1 MFVCIYNL
9 TSAFT
14 SHFLMY
20 LRQMEQ
26 HRQRFSGEITNASA
40 VVNTQLS
47 KLRMLERKFSNM
59 DDKFSV
65 EISTLMKNGNNARA
79 KALANELVNIRRI
92 KNTTRNMNLTLEMLV
107 IRFSTLK
114 DFGMIMSTIEPTID
128 MIKSIQLDISAIV
141 PAANGVLSEMSEV
154 SSEVLNESTKIDGNY
169 AIPTSVDSDAL
180 DILTE
185 IESVMEQDAKTK
197 LPEIPTEINE
207 TIIQSTDNIKMRRLL
222 KESQVLVET

>member
-1 MFVCIYNL
+1 
-9 TSAFT
+9 
-14 SHFLMY
+14 
-20 LRQMEQ
+20 MEQ

-47 KLRMLERKFSNM
+47 KLTLLERKFSNM
-59 DDKFSV
+59 DDKFSI
-65 EISTLMKNGNNARA
+65 EISNLMKNGNNARA

-92 KNTTRNMNLTLEMLV
+92 KNITRNMNLTLEMLV

-114 DFGMIMSTIEPTID
+114 DFGMIMDTIEPTVA
-128 MIKSIQLDISAIV
+128 MIKNIQLDISAVV
-141 PAANGVLSEMSEV
+141 PAANGVLSEMSEI
-154 SSEVLNESTKIDGNY
+154 SSEVLNENTKIDGNY

-197 LPEIPTEINE
+197 LPEIPTELNE
-207 TIIQSTDNIKMRRLL
+207 PIIRSTDNIKMRSLL

>member
-1 MFVCIYNL
+1 
-9 TSAFT
+9 
-14 SHFLMY
+14 
-20 LRQMEQ
+20 MEQ

-47 KLRMLERKFSNM
+47 RLRMLERKFSNM
-59 DDKFSV
+59 DDKFSI
-65 EISTLMKNGNNARA
+65 EISNLMKNGNNVRA

-114 DFGMIMSTIEPTID
+114 DFGMIMNTIEPTID
-128 MIKSIQLDISAIV
+128 MIKNIQLDISAIV
-141 PAANGVLSEMSEV
+141 PTANGVLSEMSEV
-154 SSEVLNESTKIDGNY
+154 SSEVLNESMRIDGNY
-169 AIPTSVDSDAL
+169 AIQTSVDSDAL

-185 IESVMEQDAKTK
+185 VESVMEQDAKTK
-197 LPEIPTEINE
+197 LPEIPAEINE
-207 TIIQSTDNIKMRRLL
+207 SIIRSTDNIKMGRLL

>member
-1 MFVCIYNL
+1 
-9 TSAFT
+9 
-14 SHFLMY
+14 
-20 LRQMEQ
+20 MEQ

-47 KLRMLERKFSNM
+47 KLKMLERKFSNM

-92 KNTTRNMNLTLEMLV
+92 KNITRNMNLTLEMLV

-114 DFGMIMSTIEPTID
+114 DFGMIMNTIEPTID

-141 PAANGVLSEMSEV
+141 PAANGVINNTV
-154 SSEVLNESTKIDGNY
+154 SKVSIVYD
-169 AIPTSVDSDAL
+169 
-180 DILTE
+180 
-185 IESVMEQDAKTK
+185 
-197 LPEIPTEINE
+197 
-207 TIIQSTDNIKMRRLL
+207 
-222 KESQVLVET
+222 

>member
-1 MFVCIYNL
+1 
-9 TSAFT
+9 
-14 SHFLMY
+14 
-20 LRQMEQ
+20 MEQ

-47 KLRMLERKFSNM
+47 KLRMLERKFSDM
-59 DDKFSV
+59 DDKFSI
-65 EISTLMKNGNNARA
+65 EISNLMKNGNNARA

-114 DFGMIMSTIEPTID
+114 DFGMIMNTIEPTID
-128 MIKSIQLDISAIV
+128 MIKNIQLDISAII
-141 PAANGVLSEMSEV
+141 PTANGVLSEMSEV
-154 SSEVLNESTKIDGNY
+154 SSEVLNESMRIDGNY
-169 AIPTSVDSDAL
+169 AIQTTVDSDTL

-185 IESVMEQDAKTK
+185 VESVMEQDAKTK
-197 LPEIPTEINE
+197 LPEIPAEINE
-207 TIIQSTDNIKMRRLL
+207 SIIRSTDNIKMGRLL

>member
-1 MFVCIYNL
+1 
-9 TSAFT
+9 
-14 SHFLMY
+14 
-20 LRQMEQ
+20 MEQ

-59 DDKFSV
+59 DDKFSI
-65 EISTLMKNGNNARA
+65 EISNLMKNGNNARA

-114 DFGMIMSTIEPTID
+114 DFGMIMNTIEPTID
-128 MIKSIQLDISAIV
+128 MIKNIQLDISAIV
-141 PAANGVLSEMSEV
+141 PTANGVLSEMSEV
-154 SSEVLNESTKIDGNY
+154 SSEVLNESMRIDGNY
-169 AIPTSVDSDAL
+169 AIQTSVDSDAL
-180 DILTE
+180 DILSE
-185 IESVMEQDAKTK
+185 VESVMEQDAKTK
-197 LPEIPTEINE
+197 LPEIPAEINE
-207 TIIQSTDNIKMRRLL
+207 SIIRSTDNIKMGRLL

>member
-1 MFVCIYNL
+1 
-9 TSAFT
+9 
-14 SHFLMY
+14 MY

-47 KLRMLERKFSNM
+47 KLTMLERKFSNM
-59 DDKFSV
+59 DDKFSN
-65 EISTLMKNGNNARA
+65 EISNLMKNGNNARA

-92 KNTTRNMNLTLEMLV
+92 KNITRNMNLTLEMLV

-114 DFGMIMSTIEPTID
+114 DFGMIMDTIEPTVD
-128 MIKSIQLDISAIV
+128 MIKNIQLDISAIV
-141 PAANGVLSEMSEV
+141 PAANGVLSEMSEI
-154 SSEVLNESTKIDGNY
+154 SSEVLNESTRVDGNY

-207 TIIQSTDNIKMRRLL
+207 AITQSADKIKMRSLL

>member
-1 MFVCIYNL
+1 
-9 TSAFT
+9 
-14 SHFLMY
+14 
-20 LRQMEQ
+20 MEQ

-47 KLRMLERKFSNM
+47 KLTMLERKFSNM
-59 DDKFSV
+59 DDKSSL
-65 EISTLMKNGNNARA
+65 EISNLMKNGNNARA

-114 DFGMIMSTIEPTID
+114 DFGMIMDTIEPTVDI
-128 MIKSIQLDISAIV
+128 IKNIQLDISAIV
-141 PAANGVLSEMSEV
+141 PAANGVLSEMSDI
-154 SSEVLNESTKIDGNY
+154 SSVVLNESTKIDGNY
-169 AIPTSVDSDAL
+169 AIPTTVDSDAL

-207 TIIQSTDNIKMRRLL
+207 TIIQSTDNIKMRSLL
-222 KESQVLVET
+222 KESRVLVET

>member
-1 MFVCIYNL
+1 
-9 TSAFT
+9 
-14 SHFLMY
+14 MY

-47 KLRMLERKFSNM
+47 KLKMLERKFSNM

-92 KNTTRNMNLTLEMLV
+92 KNITRNMNLTLEMLV

-114 DFGMIMSTIEPTID
+114 DFGMIMNTIEPTID

-141 PAANGVLSEMSEV
+141 PAANGVLSEMSED
-154 SSEVLNESTKIDGNY
+154 SSEVLSESTKISGNY

>member
-1 MFVCIYNL
+1 
-9 TSAFT
+9 
-14 SHFLMY
+14 
-20 LRQMEQ
+20 MEQ

-59 DDKFSV
+59 DDKFSI
-65 EISTLMKNGNNARA
+65 EISNLMKNGNNARA

-107 IRFSTLK
+107 IRFITLK
-114 DFGMIMSTIEPTID
+114 DFGMIMNTIEPTID
-128 MIKSIQLDISAIV
+128 MIKNIQLDISAIV
-141 PAANGVLSEMSEV
+141 PTANGVLSEMSEV
-154 SSEVLNESTKIDGNY
+154 SSEVLNESMRIDGNY
-169 AIPTSVDSDAL
+169 AIQTSVDSDAL

-185 IESVMEQDAKTK
+185 VESVMEQDAKTK
-197 LPEIPTEINE
+197 LPEIPAEINE
-207 TIIQSTDNIKMRRLL
+207 SIIRSTDNIKMGRLL

>member
-1 MFVCIYNL
+1 
-9 TSAFT
+9 
-14 SHFLMY
+14 
-20 LRQMEQ
+20 MEQ

-59 DDKFSV
+59 DDKFSI
-65 EISTLMKNGNNARA
+65 EISNLMKNGNNARA

-114 DFGMIMSTIEPTID
+114 DFGMIMNTIEPTID
-128 MIKSIQLDISAIV
+128 MIKNIQLDISAIV
-141 PAANGVLSEMSEV
+141 PTANGVLSEMSEV
-154 SSEVLNESTKIDGNY
+154 SSEVLNESMRIDGNY
-169 AIPTSVDSDAL
+169 AIQTSVDSDAL

-185 IESVMEQDAKTK
+185 VESVMEQDTKTK
-197 LPEIPTEINE
+197 LPEIPAEINE
-207 TIIQSTDNIKMRRLL
+207 SIIRSTDNIKMGRLL

>member
-1 MFVCIYNL
+1 
-9 TSAFT
+9 
-14 SHFLMY
+14 
-20 LRQMEQ
+20 MEQ

-47 KLRMLERKFSNM
+47 KLTMLERKFSNL
-59 DDKFSV
+59 DDKFSL
-65 EISTLMKNGNNARA
+65 EISNLMKNGNNARA

-92 KNTTRNMNLTLEMLV
+92 KNITRNMNLTLEMLV

-114 DFGMIMSTIEPTID
+114 DFGMIMDTIEPTVDI
-128 MIKSIQLDISAIV
+128 IRNIQLEISGIV
-141 PAANGVLSEMSEV
+141 PAANGVLSEMSDI
-154 SSEVLNESTKIDGNY
+154 SSVVLNESTKIDGNY
-169 AIPTSVDSDAL
+169 AIPTTVDSDAL

-197 LPEIPTEINE
+197 LPEIPAEINE
-207 TIIQSTDNIKMRRLL
+207 AIIQSKDKMKIRNLL

>member
-1 MFVCIYNL
+1 
-9 TSAFT
+9 
-14 SHFLMY
+14 
-20 LRQMEQ
+20 MEQ

-59 DDKFSV
+59 DDKFSI
-65 EISTLMKNGNNARA
+65 EISNLMKDGNNARA

-114 DFGMIMSTIEPTID
+114 DFGMIMNTIEPTID
-128 MIKSIQLDISAIV
+128 MIKNIQLDISAII
-141 PAANGVLSEMSEV
+141 PTANGVLSEMSEV
-154 SSEVLNESTKIDGNY
+154 SSEVLNESMRIDGNY
-169 AIPTSVDSDAL
+169 AIQTSVDSDAL

-185 IESVMEQDAKTK
+185 VESVMEQDAKTK
-197 LPEIPTEINE
+197 LPEIPAEINE
-207 TIIQSTDNIKMRRLL
+207 SIIRSTDNIKMGRLL

>member
-1 MFVCIYNL
+1 
-9 TSAFT
+9 
-14 SHFLMY
+14 
-20 LRQMEQ
+20 MEQ

-59 DDKFSV
+59 DDKFSI
-65 EISTLMKNGNNARA
+65 EISNLMKNGNNARA

-92 KNTTRNMNLTLEMLV
+92 KNTTRNMSLTLEMLV

-114 DFGMIMSTIEPTID
+114 DFGMIMNTIEPTID
-128 MIKSIQLDISAIV
+128 MIKNIQLDISAIV
-141 PAANGVLSEMSEV
+141 PTANGVLSEMSEV
-154 SSEVLNESTKIDGNY
+154 SSEVLNESMRIDGNY
-169 AIPTSVDSDAL
+169 AIQTSVDSDAL

-185 IESVMEQDAKTK
+185 VESVMEQDAKTK
-197 LPEIPTEINE
+197 LPEIPAEINE
-207 TIIQSTDNIKMRRLL
+207 SIIRSTDNIKMGKLL

>member
-1 MFVCIYNL
+1 
-9 TSAFT
+9 
-14 SHFLMY
+14 MY

-47 KLRMLERKFSNM
+47 KLTMLERKFSNM
-59 DDKFSV
+59 DDKFSN
-65 EISTLMKNGNNARA
+65 EISNLMKNGNNSRA

-92 KNTTRNMNLTLEMLV
+92 KNITRNMNLTLEMLV

-114 DFGMIMSTIEPTID
+114 DFGMIMDTIEPTVD
-128 MIKSIQLDISAIV
+128 MIKNIQLDISSIV
-141 PAANGVLSEMSEV
+141 PAANGVLSEMSEI
-154 SSEVLNESTKIDGNY
+154 SSEVLNESTRIDGNY
-169 AIPTSVDSDAL
+169 AIPTTVDSDAL

-185 IESVMEQDAKTK
+185 IESVMEHDAKTK

-207 TIIQSTDNIKMRRLL
+207 TLIQSADNIKMKSLL

>member
-1 MFVCIYNL
+1 
-9 TSAFT
+9 
-14 SHFLMY
+14 MY

-47 KLRMLERKFSNM
+47 KLTMLEKKFSNM
-59 DDKFSV
+59 DDKFSN
-65 EISTLMKNGNNARA
+65 EISNLMKNGNNARA

-92 KNTTRNMNLTLEMLV
+92 KNITRNMNLTLEMLV

-114 DFGMIMSTIEPTID
+114 DFGMIMDTIEPTVD
-128 MIKSIQLDISAIV
+128 MIKNIQLDISAIV
-141 PAANGVLSEMSEV
+141 PAANGVLSEMSEI
-154 SSEVLNESTKIDGNY
+154 SSEVLDESTKIDGNY

-207 TIIQSTDNIKMRRLL
+207 TIIQSTDNIKMRSLL
-222 KESQVLVET
+222 NESRVLVET

>member
-1 MFVCIYNL
+1 L
-9 TSAFT
+9 W
-14 SHFLMY
+14 
-20 LRQMEQ
+20 QMEQ

-47 KLRMLERKFSNM
+47 RLRMLERKFSNM
-59 DDKFSV
+59 DDKFSI
-65 EISTLMKNGNNARA
+65 EISNLMKNGNNVRA

-114 DFGMIMSTIEPTID
+114 DFGMIMNTIEPTID
-128 MIKSIQLDISAIV
+128 MIKNIQLDISAIV
-141 PAANGVLSEMSEV
+141 PTANGVLSEMSEV
-154 SSEVLNESTKIDGNY
+154 SSEVLNESMRIDGNY
-169 AIPTSVDSDAL
+169 AIQTSVDSDAL

-185 IESVMEQDAKTK
+185 VESVMEQDAKTK
-197 LPEIPTEINE
+197 LPEIPAEINE
-207 TIIQSTDNIKMRRLL
+207 SIIRSTDNIKMGRLL

>member
-1 MFVCIYNL
+1 
-9 TSAFT
+9 
-14 SHFLMY
+14 
-20 LRQMEQ
+20 MEQ

-59 DDKFSV
+59 DDKFSI
-65 EISTLMKNGNNARA
+65 EISNLMKNGNNARA

-114 DFGMIMSTIEPTID
+114 DFGMIMNTIEPTID
-128 MIKSIQLDISAIV
+128 MIKNIQLDISAII
-141 PAANGVLSEMSEV
+141 PTANGVLSEMSEV
-154 SSEVLNESTKIDGNY
+154 SSEVLNESMRIDGNH
-169 AIPTSVDSDAL
+169 AIQTSVDSDAL

-185 IESVMEQDAKTK
+185 VESVMEQDAKTK
-197 LPEIPTEINE
+197 LPEIPAEINE
-207 TIIQSTDNIKMRRLL
+207 SIIRSTDNIKMGRLL

>member
-1 MFVCIYNL
+1 
-9 TSAFT
+9 
-14 SHFLMY
+14 MY
-20 LRQMEQ
+20 LRHMEQ

-47 KLRMLERKFSNM
+47 KLTMLERKFSNM
-59 DDKFSV
+59 DDKFSL
-65 EISTLMKNGNNARA
+65 EISNLMKNGNNVRA

-92 KNTTRNMNLTLEMLV
+92 KNITRNMNLTLEMLV

-114 DFGMIMSTIEPTID
+114 DFGMIMDTIEPTVD
-128 MIKSIQLDISAIV
+128 MIKNIQLDISAIV
-141 PAANGVLSEMSEV
+141 PAANGVLSEMSEI

-185 IESVMEQDAKTK
+185 IESVMERDAKTK
-197 LPEIPTEINE
+197 LPEIPIEINE
-207 TIIQSTDNIKMRRLL
+207 AIIQSTDNKKIRSLV

>member
-1 MFVCIYNL
+1 
-9 TSAFT
+9 
-14 SHFLMY
+14 
-20 LRQMEQ
+20 MEQ

-59 DDKFSV
+59 DDKFSI
-65 EISTLMKNGNNARA
+65 EISNLMKNGNNARA

-114 DFGMIMSTIEPTID
+114 DFGMIMNTIEPTID
-128 MIKSIQLDISAIV
+128 MIKNIQLDISAII
-141 PAANGVLSEMSEV
+141 PTANGVLSEMSEV
-154 SSEVLNESTKIDGNY
+154 SSEVLNENMRIDGNY
-169 AIPTSVDSDAL
+169 AIQTSVDSDAL

-185 IESVMEQDAKTK
+185 VESVMEQDAKTK
-197 LPEIPTEINE
+197 LPEIPAEINE
-207 TIIQSTDNIKMRRLL
+207 SIIRSTDNIKMGRLL

>member
-1 MFVCIYNL
+1 
-9 TSAFT
+9 
-14 SHFLMY
+14 
-20 LRQMEQ
+20 MEQ
-26 HRQRFSGEITNASA
+26 HRQRFGGEITNASA

-59 DDKFSV
+59 DDKFSI
-65 EISTLMKNGNNARA
+65 EISNLMKNGNNARA

-114 DFGMIMSTIEPTID
+114 DFGMIMNTIEPTID
-128 MIKSIQLDISAIV
+128 MIKNIQLDISAII
-141 PAANGVLSEMSEV
+141 PTANGVLSEMSEV
-154 SSEVLNESTKIDGNY
+154 SSEVLNESMRIDGNF
-169 AIPTSVDSDAL
+169 AIQTSVDSDAL

-185 IESVMEQDAKTK
+185 VESVMEQDAKTK
-197 LPEIPTEINE
+197 LPEIPAEINE
-207 TIIQSTDNIKMRRLL
+207 SIIRSTDNIKMGRLL

>member
-1 MFVCIYNL
+1 
-9 TSAFT
+9 
-14 SHFLMY
+14 
-20 LRQMEQ
+20 MEQ

-59 DDKFSV
+59 DDKFSI
-65 EISTLMKNGNNARA
+65 EISNLMKNGSNARA

-114 DFGMIMSTIEPTID
+114 DFGMIMNTIEPTID
-128 MIKSIQLDISAIV
+128 MIKNIQLDISAIV
-141 PAANGVLSEMSEV
+141 PTANGVLSEMSEV
-154 SSEVLNESTKIDGNY
+154 SSEVLNESMRIDGNY
-169 AIPTSVDSDAL
+169 AIQTSVDSDAL

-185 IESVMEQDAKTK
+185 VESAMEQDAKTK
-197 LPEIPTEINE
+197 LPEIPAEINE
-207 TIIQSTDNIKMRRLL
+207 SIIRSTDNIKMGRLL

>member
-1 MFVCIYNL
+1 
-9 TSAFT
+9 
-14 SHFLMY
+14 
-20 LRQMEQ
+20 MEQ

-47 KLRMLERKFSNM
+47 KLTMLERKFSNM
-59 DDKFSV
+59 DDKFSN
-65 EISTLMKNGNNARA
+65 EISNLMKNGNNARA

-92 KNTTRNMNLTLEMLV
+92 KNITRNMNLTLEMLV

-114 DFGMIMSTIEPTID
+114 DFGMIMDTIEPTVD
-128 MIKSIQLDISAIV
+128 MIKNIQLDISSIV
-141 PAANGVLSEMSEV
+141 PAANGVLSEMSEI
-154 SSEVLNESTKIDGNY
+154 SSEVLNESTRIDGNY

-207 TIIQSTDNIKMRRLL
+207 AIIQSADNIKMKSLL

>member
-1 MFVCIYNL
+1 
-9 TSAFT
+9 
-14 SHFLMY
+14 
-20 LRQMEQ
+20 MEQ

-59 DDKFSV
+59 DDKFSI
-65 EISTLMKNGNNARA
+65 EISNLMKNGNNARA

-114 DFGMIMSTIEPTID
+114 DFGMIMNTIEPTID
-128 MIKSIQLDISAIV
+128 MIKNIQLDISAII
-141 PAANGVLSEMSEV
+141 PTANGVLSEMSAV
-154 SSEVLNESTKIDGNY
+154 SSEVLNESMRIDGNY
-169 AIPTSVDSDAL
+169 AIQTSVDSDAL

-185 IESVMEQDAKTK
+185 VESVMEQDAKAK
-197 LPEIPTEINE
+197 LPEIPAEINE
-207 TIIQSTDNIKMRRLL
+207 SIIRSTDNIKMGRLL

>member
-1 MFVCIYNL
+1 
-9 TSAFT
+9 
-14 SHFLMY
+14 
-20 LRQMEQ
+20 MEQ

-47 KLRMLERKFSNM
+47 KLRMLERKFSDM
-59 DDKFSV
+59 DDKFSI
-65 EISTLMKNGNNARA
+65 EISNLMKNGNDARA

-114 DFGMIMSTIEPTID
+114 DFGMIMNTIEPTID
-128 MIKSIQLDISAIV
+128 MIKNIQLDISAII
-141 PAANGVLSEMSEV
+141 PTANGVLSEMSEV
-154 SSEVLNESTKIDGNY
+154 SSEVLNESMRIDGNY
-169 AIPTSVDSDAL
+169 AIQTSVDSDAL

-185 IESVMEQDAKTK
+185 VESVMEQDAKTK
-197 LPEIPTEINE
+197 LPEIPAEINE
-207 TIIQSTDNIKMRRLL
+207 SIIRSTDNIKMGRLL

>member
-1 MFVCIYNL
+1 
-9 TSAFT
+9 
-14 SHFLMY
+14 
-20 LRQMEQ
+20 MEQ

-47 KLRMLERKFSNM
+47 KLTMLERKFSNL
-59 DDKFSV
+59 DDKFSL
-65 EISTLMKNGNNARA
+65 EISNLMKNGNNARA

-92 KNTTRNMNLTLEMLV
+92 KNITRNMNLTLEMLV

-114 DFGMIMSTIEPTID
+114 DFGMIMDTIEPTVDI
-128 MIKSIQLDISAIV
+128 IKNIQLDISGIV
-141 PAANGVLSEMSEV
+141 PAANGVLSEMSDI
-154 SSEVLNESTKIDGNY
+154 SSVVLNESTKIDGNY
-169 AIPTSVDSDAL
+169 AIPTTVDSDAL

-197 LPEIPTEINE
+197 LPEIPAEINE
-207 TIIQSTDNIKMRRLL
+207 AIIQSKDKMKVRNLL

>member
-1 MFVCIYNL
+1 
-9 TSAFT
+9 
-14 SHFLMY
+14 
-20 LRQMEQ
+20 MEQ

-47 KLRMLERKFSNM
+47 KLTMLERKFSNM
-59 DDKFSV
+59 DDKFSN
-65 EISTLMKNGNNARA
+65 EISNLMKNGNNARA

-92 KNTTRNMNLTLEMLV
+92 KNITRNMNLTLEMLV

-114 DFGMIMSTIEPTID
+114 DFGMIMDTIEPTVD
-128 MIKSIQLDISAIV
+128 MIKNIQLDISSIV
-141 PAANGVLSEMSEV
+141 PAANGVLSEMSEI
-154 SSEVLNESTKIDGNY
+154 SSEVLNESTRIDGNY

-207 TIIQSTDNIKMRRLL
+207 AITQSADNIKMKSLL

>member
-1 MFVCIYNL
+1 
-9 TSAFT
+9 
-14 SHFLMY
+14 
-20 LRQMEQ
+20 MEQ

-47 KLRMLERKFSNM
+47 KLTMLERKFSNL
-59 DDKFSV
+59 DDKFSL
-65 EISTLMKNGNNARA
+65 EISNLMKNGNNARA

-92 KNTTRNMNLTLEMLV
+92 KNITRNMNLTLEMLV

-114 DFGMIMSTIEPTID
+114 DFGMIMDTIEPTVD
-128 MIKSIQLDISAIV
+128 MIKNIQLDISAIV
-141 PAANGVLSEMSEV
+141 PAANGVLSEMSEI
-154 SSEVLNESTKIDGNY
+154 SLEVLNESTKINGNY

-207 TIIQSTDNIKMRRLL
+207 AIIQSIDNVKMKSLL